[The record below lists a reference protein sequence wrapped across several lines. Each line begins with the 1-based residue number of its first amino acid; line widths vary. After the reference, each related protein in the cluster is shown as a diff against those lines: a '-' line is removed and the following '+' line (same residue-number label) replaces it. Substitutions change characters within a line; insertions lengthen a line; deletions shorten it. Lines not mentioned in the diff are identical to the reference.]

1 MDALVIGPPDGLAG
15 AVVRRLRRHGAQVL
29 QAIPADAADRERAA
43 WLLEEAGSPDLVV
56 LVETAPYQA
65 LDALLGY
72 VPGELLL
79 VAELRTAAVGAP
91 PADSRTWLPQEKDGL
106 AVVTLG
112 RSGRRWHTLDE
123 RRAEPLGSERAAALV
138 LSASG
143 AGAASSR

>member
-43 WLLEEAGSPDLVV
+43 WLLEEAGSPALVV
-56 LVETAPYQA
+56 LVETAPYRA
-65 LDALLGY
+65 LDALLGP
-72 VPGELLL
+72 VSGELLL
-79 VAELRTAAVGAP
+79 VAELRTPAVGAP
-91 PADSRTWLPQEKDGL
+91 PQEKDGL

-123 RRAEPLGSERAAALV
+123 RRAEPLGGERAAALV